1 MLPDVNMPN
10 RETGNSRPRT
20 NTTMLPCV
28 FRYPGSKRLLMDGLQ
43 PYVSWLV
50 EGCDR
55 VVDAFVGGG
64 AVTVWLAAH
73 YRDLK
78 IVACDKD
85 PFVAAF
91 WQTISSTD
99 DDVRRLRSALDV
111 TPSLDLFDAIR
122 DQMASPDAL
131 STIQKAAFAV
141 LDSRLSYSGI
151 QNGGPQGGRHQTGKM
166 KIGSRYQVQSVVRG
180 VTLLHELLR
189 DRFEAHEVDAV
200 EFISQHSD
208 LPYFVDPPYVEKGPQ
223 LYRVPMSEGEH
234 GALALALKGVE
245 CWVVTYDDHPLVLN
259 LYAHAVIE
267 RLPVR
272 YGGSR
277 GEDGGWRGEYEL
289 VVTPGEN
296 AQMRHERSRPRPAD
310 RDGGKRLIP
319 ENEEMAMAA

>member
-1 MLPDVNMPN
+1 
-10 RETGNSRPRT
+10 
-20 NTTMLPCV
+20 
-28 FRYPGSKRLLMDGLQ
+28 MDGLQ

-151 QNGGPQGGRHQTGKM
+151 QNGGPQGGRHQAGGM

-189 DRFEAHEVDAV
+189 GRFEAHETDAV
-200 EFISQHSD
+200 EFIRTAND
-208 LPYFVDPPYVEKGPQ
+208 LPCFVDPPYVEKGPQ
-223 LYRVPMSEGEH
+223 LYRVPMSEEEH

-245 CWVVTYDDHPLVLN
+245 CWVVTYDDHPLVWD
-259 LYAHAVIE
+259 LYAHAAIE

-272 YGGSR
+272 YGTSR
-277 GEDGGWRGEYEL
+277 NEDGGWRGEYEL
-289 VVTPGEN
+289 VVTPGEPSR
-296 AQMRHERSRPRPAD
+296 AGHLSSPTPLAGESKAKEQMRED
-310 RDGGKRLIP
+310 Q
-319 ENEEMAMAA
+319 EMAMAA